1 MHAKHVTLLFI
12 IRQQI
17 NPKKLRLKDA
27 QSTHVSCLGVHESFH
42 YQSEVNKTCPCIL
55 FVQKMT

>member
-1 MHAKHVTLLFI
+1 MYTKHVTLLFI

-17 NPKKLRLKDA
+17 NPKKFRLTDV
-27 QSTHVSCLGVHESFH
+27 QSTYVRCLDVHESFH
-42 YQSEVNKTCPCIL
+42 CHSDVNQTCPFTP